1 MVITMFNMNKLFDCE
16 VILASRSPRRKE
28 LLSLIFDSFR
38 IKPAQSDEVID
49 KNTPTDLVPQ
59 SLALDKCKEIAKSEP
74 HALVIGCDTA
84 VILGD
89 LIMGKPEDDDD
100 AYSMLSQLSGKT
112 HKVISGVAV
121 YYNGE
126 YTQFSSVTEVTFK
139 SLTEQDIWD
148 YIATGEPSD
157 KAGAYGI
164 QGKGSVLVESINGD
178 YFNVVGLPVSDLAT
192 TLKKLAYK

>member
-1 MVITMFNMNKLFDCE
+1 MFNMNRLFDCE
-16 VILASRSPRRKE
+16 VILASQSPRRKE